1 MRYLAATMLAV
12 AVLSGAGLPGVGPA
26 AEGQAHAAAAA
37 APVPVVPPP
46 GPATLGQDAAGTWT
60 TDLYLDTAA
69 LCGDTF
75 DLVTGAPAT
84 GTRATTVTYDGSA
97 TAPCGAGQDGAGQ
110 DGAVTKVEATFPA
123 LPDGAVPL
131 NATLVVTP
139 SAAALGAGAD
149 PVEVALTVRRDV
161 SAAQYLW
168 IPVGCGVG
176 LALLLIVLTMLIGV
190 RRPDGETAHTH
201 RSKFWRMPLY
211 ASSAWTFGDSW
222 VTNITAVGTLI
233 GTVLTASSSVA
244 SLLPGVDPPR
254 FSLLLVMAGG
264 FAVIAPVIFGLLNYR
279 FGRQN
284 PQGAGIVAIRL
295 PRQNGDVTVRMDVGG
310 SVAVP
315 GGAALDGDRTLN
327 PGTTLD
333 IPVGT
338 VVAMSAGEAGTDA
351 GEILVL
357 QASNEIMVPPALRVT
372 LTPAVIVPS
381 SAVQAAP
388 AAQPAEPARGAR
400 GAGAADAGWAS
411 RLMALVRPDEA
422 KTATDTTADTTA
434 DAAAHPPPALATV
447 SSLTASEGATLTFV
461 GRAEVTLPEGAT
473 VGAVGETVRP
483 MGAPV
488 PGENPA
494 GPPPDPHSVPL
505 ADSQTFILPFAGE
518 VVSQMS
524 SMLLASCFTMF
535 GIGANLGIVG
545 WAIGYD
551 LSAAPQWAHISV
563 VTVSALAAV
572 IVALYG
578 VFAIRALADSRDG
591 SVLSGRRGAAFIL

>member
-1 MRYLAATMLAV
+1 MRYLAAVTLAV
-12 AVLSGAGLPGVGPA
+12 AVVFGAGLFGAGPA
-26 AEGQAHAAAAA
+26 TMGQARAATAAS
-37 APVPVVPPP
+37 PVPVVPPP
-46 GPATLGQDAAGTWT
+46 GPATLRQDAAGTWT

-97 TAPCGAGQDGAGQ
+97 TAPCGAGAGSGAAPG
-110 DGAVTKVEATFPA
+110 GAVTEVDATFPA
-123 LPDGAVPL
+123 LPDGTVPL
-131 NATLVVTP
+131 SATLVVTP
-139 SAAALGAGAD
+139 SAAALAAGAD

-168 IPVGCGVG
+168 IPLGCGVG
-176 LALLLIVLTMLIGV
+176 LAVLLIVLTMLIGV
-190 RRPDGETAHTH
+190 PRPDGKTVHTH
-201 RSKFWRMPLY
+201 RVKFWRMPLY

-222 VTNITAVGTLI
+222 VTNITALGTLI
-233 GTVLTASSSVA
+233 GTLLTATSGVA

-264 FAVIAPVIFGLLNYR
+264 FAVIAPVVFGLLNYR

-295 PRQNGDVTVRMDVGG
+295 PRPDGDVTVGMNVGG

-315 GGAALDGDRTLN
+315 GGAELDGNRTLS
-327 PGTTLD
+327 PGTTLN

-338 VVAMSAGEAGTDA
+338 VVTVSGENAATDD
-351 GEILVL
+351 GQILVL
-357 QASNEIMVPPALRVT
+357 QSSNEIAIPPALRVT

-381 SAVQAAP
+381 SAVQAPPP
-388 AAQPAEPARGAR
+388 AEDAQPAEDTRPADLGLV
-400 GAGAADAGWAS
+400 S
-411 RLMALVRPDEA
+411 RLLALVWPDED
-422 KTATDTTADTTA
+422 KPATDTAWGAATDTAA
-434 DAAAHPPPALATV
+434 PPPPGPATV
-447 SSLTASEGATLTFV
+447 SSLTAPEGATLTFV
-461 GRAEVTLPEGAT
+461 GRASVTLPAGAT

-483 MGAPV
+483 AAD
-488 PGENPA
+488 ENPA
-494 GPPPDPHSVPL
+494 APPPDPHSIGLSEP
-505 ADSQTFILPFAGE
+505 QTFILPSAGE
-518 VVSQMS
+518 VVSQMR

-545 WAIGYD
+545 WVIGYD
-551 LSAAPQWAHISV
+551 LSAAAPWVHI
-563 VTVSALAAV
+563 TVLTVAALAAL
-572 IVALYG
+572 IIALYG

-591 SVLSGRRGAAFIL
+591 SVLSGRRGAAFML

>member
-1 MRYLAATMLAV
+1 MRYLAAVTLAV
-12 AVLSGAGLPGVGPA
+12 AVVFGAGLFGVGPA
-26 AEGQAHAAAAA
+26 TMGQAHAAAAA
-37 APVPVVPPP
+37 SPVPVVPPP
-46 GPATLGQDAAGTWT
+46 GPATLRQDAAGTWT

-84 GTRATTVTYDGSA
+84 GTRATTVTYGGSA
-97 TAPCGAGQDGAGQ
+97 TAPCGAAGSG
-110 DGAVTKVEATFPA
+110 GAVTEVDATFPA
-123 LPDGAVPL
+123 LPGGTVPL
-131 NATLVVTP
+131 SATLVVTP
-139 SAAALGAGAD
+139 SAAALAAGAD

-168 IPVGCGVG
+168 IPLGCGVG
-176 LALLLIVLTMLIGV
+176 LAVLLILLTMLIGV
-190 RRPDGETAHTH
+190 PRPDGKTVHTH
-201 RSKFWRMPLY
+201 RVKFWRMPLY

-233 GTVLTASSSVA
+233 GTLLTATSGVA

-264 FAVIAPVIFGLLNYR
+264 FAVIAPVVFGLVNYR

-295 PRQNGDVTVRMDVGG
+295 PRQNGDVKVRVSVGG

-315 GGAALDGDRTLN
+315 GGAVLDGDRTLN

-338 VVAMSAGEAGTDA
+338 VVAMSAGEAGADA
-351 GEILVL
+351 DEILVM
-357 QASNEIMVPPALRVT
+357 QSSNEIVVPPKLRVT

-388 AAQPAEPARGAR
+388 PAEDPPPAQGAR
-400 GAGAADAGWAS
+400 PADFGWAS
-411 RLMALVRPDEA
+411 RLMAFVWPDEE
-422 KTATDTTADTTA
+422 KSATDTAWGTATGTA
-434 DAAAHPPPALATV
+434 TPPPPSPTTV
-447 SSLTASEGATLTFV
+447 SSLTVTEGATLSFA
-461 GRAEVTLPEGAT
+461 GRASITLPAGAI

-483 MGAPV
+483 ASD
-488 PGENPA
+488 ENPA
-494 GPPPDPHSVPL
+494 GPPPDQHTVGL
-505 ADSQTFILPFAGE
+505 AEPQTFILPFSGE
-518 VVSQMS
+518 VVSQMW

-545 WAIGYD
+545 WVIGYD
-551 LSAAPQWAHISV
+551 LSAAPPWAHISV
-563 VTVSALAAV
+563 LTVAAVAAV
-572 IVALYG
+572 IIALYG

-591 SVLSGRRGAAFIL
+591 SVLSGRRGAAFML